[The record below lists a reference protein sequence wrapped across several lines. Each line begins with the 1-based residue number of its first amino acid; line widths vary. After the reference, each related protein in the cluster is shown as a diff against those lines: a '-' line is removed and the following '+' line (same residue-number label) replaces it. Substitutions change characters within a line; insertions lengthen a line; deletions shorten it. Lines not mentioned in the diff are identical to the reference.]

1 MARTTII
8 CRTGDAAIDFK
19 PSWGYELFRRD
30 QDVFRTVW
38 GNFLCE

>member
-8 CRTGDAAIDFK
+8 A
-19 PSWGYELFRRD
+19 ELGMLLLILNPHGVMSFSEGD